1 MFYPAL
7 VSSIISPA
15 VVADLVMVAV
25 VVDDLAVELD
35 LATDVDLT
43 VVDTALET
51 VEDLDATEE
60 LFILLLELASLT

>member
-1 MFYPAL
+1 
-7 VSSIISPA
+7 
-15 VVADLVMVAV
+15 MVAV